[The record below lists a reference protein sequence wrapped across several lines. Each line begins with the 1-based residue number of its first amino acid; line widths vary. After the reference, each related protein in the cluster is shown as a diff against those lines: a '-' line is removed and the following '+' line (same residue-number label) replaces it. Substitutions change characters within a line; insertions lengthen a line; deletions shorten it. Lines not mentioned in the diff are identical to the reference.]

1 MNNVRINLES
11 SFVLSLSDSGGNLNV
26 NPASVPEFLVTPP
39 SPPPANL
46 HTSRRRRQS
55 SSSRGSVGGP
65 YLTGDALVGR
75 GQRSGPYLMEDE
87 LLLTPP
93 SPTTSNLPATSRR
106 RRSSSGRGA
115 AGGPYLTGYG
125 PVGRG
130 QRSDGR
136 RVRTRGGVRPR
147 GSARGR
153 VSNVDLLLRDEG
165 IPILSDRI
173 CKTCEMDYEDPSDIT
188 HCGKCKR
195 KLHMSCYNG
204 DGCKNCNYDPND

>member
-1 MNNVRINLES
+1 M
-11 SFVLSLSDSGGNLNV
+11 
-26 NPASVPEFLVTPP
+26 
-39 SPPPANL
+39 
-46 HTSRRRRQS
+46 
-55 SSSRGSVGGP
+55 
-65 YLTGDALVGR
+65 GR
-75 GQRSGPYLMEDE
+75 GQCSGPYLIGDE

-93 SPTTSNLPATSRR
+93 SPPTSNLPATSRR

-115 AGGPYLTGYG
+115 AGGPYLTGDGPVGRGQRSG

-195 KLHMSCYNG
+195 KLHMSCYTG